1 MEFTGLSAFPLTP
14 LREGRTDVDA
24 CGIIVAHLAAAGV
37 DSIGVL
43 GSTGA
48 GAYLSREERAE
59 TVRRSVE
66 SAAGTPVLAGVS
78 ALRTDDVLRHA
89 EDAAAAG
96 ARGLLL
102 SAMTYQPLTEDE
114 VVGLYADVCA
124 ATEVP
129 VVLYD
134 NPTTTHVTMTPSL
147 YGRITEA
154 TSGRVTDVKI
164 PGLPGFEEETRA
176 RVETIRAAVPA
187 GTGIGV
193 SGDAVAVT
201 GLLAGC
207 DAWHSVIGGTLP
219 EVAVELARAARSDA
233 EADRAWTREEAVR
246 LEPLW
251 TLLRAHG
258 SLRVV
263 AEIAAL
269 RGWTAADCLPRPLRP
284 LPAAARAETVDVVRG
299 LGLL

>member
-14 LREGRTDVDA
+14 LREGRADVDA
-24 CGIIVAHLAAAGV
+24 CGRIVAHLAAAGV

-48 GAYLSREERAE
+48 GVYLSREERSA

-78 ALRTDDVLRHA
+78 ALRTADVLDHA
-89 EDAAAAG
+89 RDAADAG
-96 ARGLLL
+96 AAGLLL

-124 ATEVP
+124 ETSLP

-134 NPTTTHVTMTPSL
+134 NPTTTGVTMTPRT
-147 YGRITEA
+147 YARIA
-154 TSGRVTDVKI
+154 ALAAVTDVKI
-164 PGLPGFEEETRA
+164 PGLPLDEVGMRERLA
-176 RVETIRAAVPA
+176 GLRAAVPA
-187 GTGIGV
+187 GTGLGI

-207 DAWHSVIGGTLP
+207 DAWYSVVAGTLP
-219 EVAVELARAARSDA
+219 ELAVPLTRAALSGEAEEQEWARAETA
-233 EADRAWTREEAVR
+233 R

-251 TLLRAHG
+251 ELFRRHG

-263 AEIAAL
+263 AALAAL
-269 RGWTAADCLPRPLRP
+269 RGWADVECLPRPVRP
-284 LPAAARAETVDVVRG
+284 LPADARDEVAGVARG
-299 LGLL
+299 LALH